1 MTEPMEFGLFAVD
14 ADTRTVRG
22 IIVPW
27 NEPSKVSQTG
37 NAPLTFR
44 PSDIRVPRDH
54 SVVVLNRQHDRYD
67 PIGRG
72 HKFDASNEVG
82 LYAEYRIAETDEGDA
97 WLADHGKLVRLSPEL
112 RDITRHP
119 DGTATATLTGSAL
132 VEAGAFASAG
142 LFAIGD
148 VTEELESTLG
158 PDGEGH
164 LAVLSTALPE
174 DITVTTP
181 EGESAVYTPEDAPS
195 EDNHEG
201 EFAAMTTSIV
211 PDGVVTPEADKID
224 TSASGLFAAL
234 AQNGKSGDAAALTPF
249 QGLDARNTGLFA
261 LADITATGTAAT
273 VQSQFV
279 GDLWKGKQF
288 TQRVLPLFNH
298 ADLTALKVEGWR
310 WTTAPEVA
318 AWAGDKAEVPSNT
331 VAFGA
336 TAVTAERIAG
346 AHDIDRALRDFG
358 NESFWDGYFRAMT
371 TSYAKVADAKVLAR
385 IIAAPNAGNGIG
397 ATVVTPGTVPSG
409 VDAGIAAIVD
419 GALAVIA
426 AGYTPTF
433 ALVSTAIYRSLLLTP
448 KDKVLEFLTSAMG
461 LEEGSLSGFK
471 IIPHATLAAKRVVV
485 GSRDAATVYELP
497 GSPIR
502 VEGLDIAKGGIDPA
516 VYGYIATVVNDV
528 TGLASVTTV

>member
-1 MTEPMEFGLFAVD
+1 MTDTLTTFGDFTYDPEARKLKGLLVPFGEASLTASTGQTGVTFSAETLRLPRDPSVVTLNREHDRHDPVGRATVLEARAEGVYAEFTL
-14 ADTRTVRG
+14 ADTDEADDWLSRQKDTLRKLSAEVRFAAD
-22 IIVPW
+22 
-27 NEPSKVSQTG
+27 KV
-37 NAPLTFR
+37 
-44 PSDIRVPRDH
+44 
-54 SVVVLNRQHDRYD
+54 
-67 PIGRG
+67 
-72 HKFDASNEVG
+72 
-82 LYAEYRIAETDEGDA
+82 
-97 WLADHGKLVRLSPEL
+97 
-112 RDITRHP
+112 
-119 DGTATATLTGSAL
+119 TAVLTGAAL
-132 VEAGAFASAG
+132 VTAGAFQSAG
-142 LFAIGD
+142 LFSVAPTD
-148 VTEELESTLG
+148 ETTERTAT
-158 PDGEGH
+158 PDD
-164 LAVLSTALPE
+164 LAPE
-174 DITVTTP
+174 ADDQTP
-181 EGESAVYTPEDAPS
+181 DAAPA
-195 EDNHEG
+195 EDNTES
-201 EFAAMTTSIV
+201 ESVTMTDSIV
-211 PDGVVTPEADKID
+211 PDGAVTPEAEKID
-224 TSASGLFAAL
+224 TSLKALFAAG
-234 AQNGKSGDAAALTPF
+234 AKAVASGDNTLLAPF
-249 QGLDARNTGLFA
+249 KPLDSSNTGLFA

-298 ADLTALKVEGWR
+298 ADLTSLKVEGWR

-318 AWAGDKAEVPSNT
+318 AWAGDKAEVPSNA

-358 NESFWDGYFRAMT
+358 NESFWEGYFRAMT

-385 IIAAPNAGNGIG
+385 IIAAPNAANGIG

-485 GSRDAATVYELP
+485 GSKDAATVYELP